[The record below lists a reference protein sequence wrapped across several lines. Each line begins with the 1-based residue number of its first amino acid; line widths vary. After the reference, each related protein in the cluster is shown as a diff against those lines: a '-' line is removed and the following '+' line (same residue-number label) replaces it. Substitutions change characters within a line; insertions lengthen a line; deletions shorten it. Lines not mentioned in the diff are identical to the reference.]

1 MPRLRPSVAAAREQ
15 LARGR
20 EELCQRHR
28 SGVRGV
34 EVSRGITELMD
45 QVVLGLFRSAVADLG
60 LGGLDIGQQVA
71 VVVHGGFGRR
81 ELAPYSDIDLMILC
95 PAGTERRVQP
105 LMSRLLQ
112 DVSDVRLQLG
122 HSVRTAS
129 DACQLARDDPA
140 TFTSLAEAR
149 LLEGSTALFE
159 QFWQKFEQMAR
170 WRRRRFMGAVE
181 HARQQERAQYG
192 ETVYLLEPNV
202 KRSPG
207 GLRDVQLL
215 RWFGFAAHGTTDA
228 ADLCRRGL
236 IEPGDLAALQGT
248 TEFLLRLRN
257 EMHFHAA
264 KAHDLLDRRE
274 QVRLAEVGG
283 YTGRDGLLP
292 VEQFMQE
299 YFERTSAVHDLVERF
314 VSQCRPARMSE
325 LLDVFSHQVE
335 GDFRVG
341 ATISATRQGHAK
353 LGQLTE
359 ILRLADLA
367 NQYDKRIAPAT
378 VEAVRQAVRNLPPE
392 VPPEAARR
400 FMSLLAHPARLGE
413 LLRILHHARV
423 LQRLVP
429 GFAHARGLLQFNE
442 YHRYTVDE
450 HSLQAIER
458 ATEFQRL
465 DTPLGHAYRTVR
477 NKPILHLALLIHD
490 LGKGYAEDHS
500 EVGRRLAEE
509 NAALL
514 GLPKSDTELLKFLVH
529 KHLLMSH
536 LAFRRDTG
544 DERLIQDFVT
554 QVGSPEV
561 LQLLYVL
568 TCADLAA
575 VGPDVFNDW
584 KRDVLTALY
593 NRTMWRLDAEHRAI
607 TSEEHLRQSR
617 EAVRAALEATR
628 DVALADG
635 AWFDEQ
641 IEALPAAYF
650 ESHAPAD
657 IARELLRL
665 HALPPGEVVV
675 QARYVAENDTLE
687 YTIST
692 HEAVT
697 PGVFHKL
704 TGALSSQGLEILSAE
719 INTLARGLI
728 VDRFVVRDNDF
739 HGRPPL
745 ERIDA
750 VRGALRVA
758 LLAGAEKPPAFR
770 RVWRARQGSRPA
782 DIAPQPTRVAADNNT
797 SERFTVLD
805 VFATDRTG
813 LLYTIT
819 RSLFE
824 LGLSVSVAKI
834 ATYLDQVLD
843 VFYVTDGAG
852 QKITDEPR
860 LAEIRRVVVERI
872 GELES
877 VDEAASREA
886 V

>member
-1 MPRLRPSVAAAREQ
+1 MSRLRPSVAAAREE

-20 EELCQRHR
+20 EELFARHR
-28 SGVRGV
+28 TGASGLDVCRAM
-34 EVSRGITELMD
+34 TDLMD
-45 QVVLGLFRSAVADLG
+45 RVVLGLFSSAAADLG
-60 LGGLDIGQQVA
+60 DSRGSPLGGQVS

-95 PAGTERRVQP
+95 PAGAERRMQP

-122 HSVRTAS
+122 HSVRTVS
-129 DACQLARDDPA
+129 DACQLAREDPA

-149 LLEGSTALFE
+149 LLEGSPALFE
-159 QFWQKFEQMAR
+159 EFWQRFAQMASR
-170 WRRRRFMGAVE
+170 RRRRFVAAVE
-181 HARQQERAQYG
+181 QARQQERAQYG

-202 KRSPG
+202 KRSRG
-207 GLRDVQLL
+207 GLRDLQLL
-215 RWFGFAAHGTTDA
+215 RWFGFAAHGA
-228 ADLCRRGL
+228 ADPAELNRRGVL
-236 IEPGDLAALQGT
+236 EGDDLGTLQAAA
-248 TEFLLRLRN
+248 EFLLRLRN
-257 EMHFHAA
+257 DMHFHAG

-283 YTGRDGLLP
+283 CRGRDGLLP
-292 VEQFMQE
+292 VEQFMQR
-299 YFERTSAVHDLVERF
+299 YFEHTNGVNNVVERF
-314 VSQCRPARMSE
+314 VARSRPARMSE

-341 ATISATRQGHAK
+341 ATISVTRQGQAK

-367 NQYDKRIAPAT
+367 NQYDKRVAPAT
-378 VEAVRQAVRNLPPE
+378 VEAVRLAARQLPDAVS
-392 VPPEAARR
+392 PEASRR
-400 FMSLLAHPARLGE
+400 FLSLLAHPARLGE
-413 LLRILHHARV
+413 VLRMLHDTGV
-423 LQRLVP
+423 LERLVP
-429 GFAHARGLLQFNE
+429 GFKHARGLLQFNE
-442 YHRYTVDE
+442 YHKFTVDE
-450 HSLQAIER
+450 HSLQAVER
-458 ATEFQRL
+458 ATEFHGQ
-465 DTPLGHAYRTVR
+465 DGPLGQAYRGIR

-490 LGKGYAEDHS
+490 LGKGYVEDHS

-514 GLPKSDTELLKFLVH
+514 GLSPRDSELLKFLVH

-536 LAFRRDTG
+536 LAFRRDTS
-544 DERLIQDFVT
+544 DERLVLDFVG

-575 VGPDVFNDW
+575 VGPDVFNEW

-593 NRTMWRLDAEHRAI
+593 NRTMQRLDADHKAL
-607 TSEEHLRQSR
+607 TSDEHLRQWR
-617 EAVRAALEATR
+617 EAVRG
-628 DVALADG
+628 ALAAHVEAARIDPARLDA

-641 IEALPAAYF
+641 IDALPVAYF
-650 ESHAPAD
+650 EAHPPAD

-665 HALPPGEVVV
+665 HTLPPGEVVV
-675 QARYVAENDTLE
+675 EARYAAENDTLE
-687 YTIST
+687 YKIST

-704 TGALSSQGLEILSAE
+704 TGALTSQGLEILSAE
-719 INTLARGLI
+719 IATLARGLI
-728 VDRFVVRDNDF
+728 VDRFVVRDNDY
-739 HGRPPL
+739 HGRPPPQ
-745 ERIDA
+745 RIDG
-750 VRGALRVA
+750 VRAALRAA
-758 LLAGAEKPPAFR
+758 LLAGADKPPTFR
-770 RVWRARQGSRPA
+770 RVWQARQGVRPA
-782 DIAPQPTRVAADNNT
+782 DIAPLPTRVVADNNT
-797 SERFTVLD
+797 SDRFTVLD

-819 RSLFE
+819 RALFE

-834 ATYLDQVLD
+834 ATYLDQVVD

-852 QKITDEPR
+852 QKIADEAR
-860 LAEIRRVVVERI
+860 LTEIRRVVVERI
-872 GELES
+872 EELG
-877 VDEAASREA
+877 R
-886 V
+886 

>member
-1 MPRLRPSVAAAREQ
+1 M
-15 LARGR
+15 
-20 EELCQRHR
+20 
-28 SGVRGV
+28 
-34 EVSRGITELMD
+34 TDLMD
-45 QVVLGLFRSAVADLG
+45 QVVLGLFRAAVADLEQASGPG
-60 LGGLDIGQQVA
+60 LRQEVA

-95 PAGTERRVQP
+95 QAGAERRMQP

-122 HSVRTAS
+122 HSVRTVS

-149 LLEGSTALFE
+149 LLEGNAALFDE
-159 QFWQKFEQMAR
+159 FWQKFQQMAR
-170 WRRRRFMGAVE
+170 WRRRRFMTAVE
-181 HARQQERAQYG
+181 QARQQERAQYG
-192 ETVYLLEPNV
+192 ETVYLLEPNI
-202 KRSPG
+202 KRSRG
-207 GLRDVQLL
+207 GLRDLQLL
-215 RWFGFAAHGTTDA
+215 RWFGFAAHGTAEA
-228 ADLCRRGL
+228 AELNRRGVL
-236 IEPGDLAALQGT
+236 ENDDLAALQAT
-248 TEFLLRLRN
+248 AEFLLRLRN
-257 EMHFHAA
+257 EMHFHAG

-274 QVRLAEVGG
+274 QVRLAEAGR
-283 YTGRDGLLP
+283 YAGRDGLLP

-299 YFERTSAVHDLVERF
+299 YFERTNTVSNVVERF
-314 VSQCRPARMSE
+314 VAQCRPARMQAM
-325 LLDVFSHQVE
+325 LDVFSHQVE

-341 ATISATRQGHAK
+341 ATISVTKQGQAK

-378 VEAVRQAVRNLPPE
+378 VEAVRLAARNLPPT
-392 VPPEAARR
+392 VSPEAARR
-400 FMSLLAHPARLGE
+400 FMSLLWYPPRLGE
-413 LLRILHHARV
+413 LLRMLHDTSV
-423 LQRLVP
+423 LERLVP
-429 GFAHARGLLQFNE
+429 GFKHARGLLQFNE
-442 YHRYTVDE
+442 YHKYTVDE
-450 HSLQAIER
+450 HSLQAVER
-458 ATEFQRL
+458 AAELQGQ
-465 DTPLGHAYRTVR
+465 DSPLGQAYRGIR

-490 LGKGYAEDHS
+490 LGKGYPEDHS

-514 GLPKSDTELLKFLVH
+514 GLSPSDAELLKFLVH
-529 KHLLMSH
+529 KHLLMAH
-536 LAFRRDTG
+536 LAFRRDTS
-544 DERLIQDFVT
+544 DERLILDFVG

-593 NRTMWRLDAEHRAI
+593 NRVMRHLDADPKAM
-607 TSEEHLRQSR
+607 TSQEHLCQLR
-617 EAVRAALEATR
+617 EAVGAALAATP
-628 DVALADG
+628 DVARLDG

-641 IEALPAAYF
+641 IEALPVAYL
-650 ESHAPAD
+650 EAHGPQD
-657 IARELLRL
+657 VARELLRL

-675 QARYVAENDTLE
+675 QARYVGENDTLE

-704 TGALSSQGLEILSAE
+704 TGALSSQGLEILAAE

-739 HGRPPL
+739 QGRPPA
-745 ERIDA
+745 ERIEA
-750 VRGALRVA
+750 VRAALRNA
-758 LLAGAEKPPAFR
+758 LLAGADKPPAFR
-770 RVWRARQGSRPA
+770 RMWRTRQGSRPA
-782 DIAPQPTRVAADNNT
+782 DIAPPPTRVVADNNT
-797 SERFTVLD
+797 SDRFTVLD

-819 RSLFE
+819 CALFD
-824 LGLSVSVAKI
+824 LGLSVSLAKI
-834 ATYLDQVLD
+834 ATYLDQVVD
-843 VFYVTDGAG
+843 VFYVTDLAG
-852 QKITDEPR
+852 QKITDEAR
-860 LAEIRRVVVERI
+860 LAEIRRVVAEQIR
-872 GELES
+872 ELERA
-877 VDEAASREA
+877 DAAPGSA
-886 V
+886 PA